1 MFQNP
6 GKPSDGVAAIVSF
19 ESCQQ
24 RLSHYDALTFF
35 WQSLGNK
42 AQMTLGSTYLLHRND
57 EEFSRHVRMTCQDL
71 L

>member
-35 WQSLGNK
+35 LAKPRKQGTDDPRVHLS
-42 AQMTLGSTYLLHRND
+42 AS
-57 EEFSRHVRMTCQDL
+57 
-71 L
+71 